1 MGQARE
7 KLMAMLSF
15 KDLLA
20 TPDAYAGYD
29 DQLKYRK
36 QKHKRTGSYGEEN
49 EPTEE
54 ELSIS
59 ARRKLARLMKRRK
72 SQLKRHRARAM
83 KRMATKD
90 VLKKRARRQARSAA
104 AKVLTK
110 GKAKAD
116 LSVAQKKSIEK
127 RLAQGGWQSRIAVL
141 NKRLM
146 PKVRKMERER
156 KK

>member
-1 MGQARE
+1 MA
-7 KLMAMLSF
+7 KLISF
-15 KDLLA
+15 KDMLA

-36 QKHKRTGSYGEEN
+36 QRHKRTGSYGEES

-59 ARRKLARLMKRRK
+59 GRRKLARVMKRRK
-72 SQLKRHRARAM
+72 SQLKRARERAK
-83 KRMATKD
+83 KRMAKKD
-90 VLKKRARRQARSAA
+90 VLARRARRQARGQA

-110 GKAKAD
+110 GKSKAD
-116 LSVAQKKSIEK
+116 LSVAQKKNIEK
-127 RLAQGGWQSRIAVL
+127 RLAQQGWQQRIAVI

-146 PKVRKMERER
+146 PKVRRQEIGR
-156 KK
+156 KR